1 MRFLNGKITVS
12 FAAAF
17 LALSF
22 FPTLVFAQKDTGI
35 IQQNAYDTL
44 EISEDS
50 GFFSNASDTFRFVA
64 DSIQTEKRVVELKRL
79 QSYYQAWNDQFPSP
93 IIQHS
98 FGSAIIEESYD
109 ILRKKTSEDWKF
121 YLSFSLLILLAL
133 IRFGYSREFE
143 EISSV
148 FRNWGPS
155 QQMFR
160 ELGTGV
166 SFGTVLL
173 NFFSLLVIALFVFL
187 LISWYGIFNIDPP
200 WIMMLIAVG
209 VVALFLLARYIL
221 LKAASLL
228 LPFRKEI
235 TLYNF
240 YEIQMNRMLGVALFP
255 LVLLVTFSSPP
266 VNEYALYASLAVVG
280 GCILMRYL
288 KGFNIGINYFGR
300 HLFHFLLY
308 ICALEIAPVLI
319 IIRLL
324 QNLGPLRFS
333 F

>member
-1 MRFLNGKITVS
+1 MLLLKDFLKCICLTACGLVLLLCEPS
-12 FAAAF
+12 FA
-17 LALSF
+17 
-22 FPTLVFAQKDTGI
+22 QR
-35 IQQNAYDTL
+35 
-44 EISEDS
+44 DS
-50 GFFSNASDTFRFVA
+50 GRFQRDTNDISGSIMNA
-64 DSIQTEKRVVELKRL
+64 DSGSAAGLFQSPADSANSEKAIESIERLEL
-79 QSYYQAWNDQFPSP
+79 YYQRWNNQFPSP
-93 IIQHS
+93 VLQHS
-98 FGSAIIEESYD
+98 YSAAGEKSDEIP
-109 ILRKKTSEDWKF
+109 RKKASEDWKF
-121 YLSFSLLILLAL
+121 YLTFSMLILLAM
-133 IRFGYSREFE
+133 IRFGYSKEFE
-143 EISSV
+143 ELFSV

-173 NFFSLLVIALFVFL
+173 NFFSMLVIALFVFL
-187 LISWYGIFNIDPP
+187 LVNWYGALHIDPQ
-200 WIMMLIAVG
+200 WIMMLGAVG
-209 VVALFLLARYIL
+209 VVALFLFARYAL

-240 YEIQMNRMLGVALFP
+240 YEIQMNRMLGVVLFP
-255 LVLLVTFSSPP
+255 LLLLITFSPAP
-266 VNEYALYASLAVVG
+266 VNEYALYASLLVVAA
-280 GCILMRYL
+280 CILMRYL